1 MDTRRYPSGAKTLHP
16 VESRYGKISQ
26 ESFNLLSSDRSSSKK
41 NAALFSAFNNS
52 LSLKFEWRQTSRR
65 EHQSQTVTDC
75 LQMSLLQLELEPNN
89 LACSPLLQFTY
100 VPTPWEK
107 KHEAKNTLC
116 SLPNRIVSTAPK
128 LKQTENIQMSLLR
141 FGLILNTIVG
151 FRIQTFSVPRRGNG
165 SQIHLSSKK

>member
-1 MDTRRYPSGAKTLHP
+1 MTPNSAKTLHP

-41 NAALFSAFNNS
+41 MPHFSLPLIAVCRWNSNGVKRRGESTSHRQSQIAYRCLCCSSS
-52 LSLKFEWRQTSRR
+52 LSQQFGMQPTSSV
-65 EHQSQTVTDC
+65 HLCAYSVG
-75 LQMSLLQLELEPNN
+75 N
-89 LACSPLLQFTY
+89 
-100 VPTPWEK
+100 K
-107 KHEAKNTLC
+107 KNEAKNTLC

>member
-1 MDTRRYPSGAKTLHP
+1 MAFFWLRNPLVLVAESPFFAKTLHP

-41 NAALFSAFNNS
+41 NAALFSAFNSS

-107 KHEAKNTLC
+107 KMRPKTRCVAFQTESSPL
-116 SLPNRIVSTAPK
+116 LPN
-128 LKQTENIQMSLLR
+128 
-141 FGLILNTIVG
+141 
-151 FRIQTFSVPRRGNG
+151 
-165 SQIHLSSKK
+165 